1 MHFDYFRKPLNY
13 MWEKIANTILR
24 NRLFLILFLIVAT
37 VLMVY
42 KAAQVEL
49 AYDNPK
55 FIPDNDPDMVAYQEF
70 KNLFGDDGS
79 VMVVGINTSK
89 ITNLNFFNEW
99 YDLTHQL
106 DTTANIKQVISIA
119 NLITLSKKNV
129 YQYFEGDS
137 FETEVF
143 TAQKIIKQKPNS
155 QKELDTIFNEIKNLR
170 FYEGIIFKDSSDFT
184 LMAITLEKSI
194 LDTKERVPFVNG
206 IQDKISSICSK
217 YDVEV
222 HYSGLPFIRTK
233 MSQMIKQELIR
244 FTIVSMILTSL
255 ILLFFF
261 RSFPTIAFSLLTV
274 VIGVI
279 WCIGILVLLGYK
291 ITMFIG
297 LLPPLIVVIGI
308 ANCIY
313 LLNKYHDEYRNHTNK
328 IKSLQRVISKVG
340 RAVLFTNLT
349 TAVGF
354 GVFTLT
360 GSSVLQEFGLTAFLS
375 IIAVFVISIILIPVL
390 FSFLPPPNK
399 RQTKHLDYKF
409 LNSLIDTLS
418 HLAISHRKWVY
429 LATSILVIASAIGM
443 SKLKNVG
450 YMVDD
455 ISKEDPLYLDL
466 KFFEK
471 NVNGV
476 MPFEIIVDTKKPQG
490 IFDVKTLMKIDLLE
504 RKISKYPEFSKPV
517 SISKTMK
524 FLNQSYFDGDPR
536 RYRTPSV
543 MDLGNIMN
551 YIPKNETNDNLI
563 HSLVNPDNSK
573 ARVSVQMA
581 DVGSVRIK
589 DLKQEVQLIADT
601 IFNYQKNTE
610 EIATDSIL
618 YVDLIDVENNETDTT
633 FYSKKVVSYT
643 PLDSSDLTNI
653 SITGTSIIFLKG
665 NDYLISNLLMSL
677 LIAFI
682 IISLLMASIFKS
694 LRMILISMLPNLI
707 PLLFTAGIMGFFD
720 VNFKPST
727 VLVFSVAFGIAV
739 DFSIHFLTKYRQEL
753 KNSNTITEA
762 VAKVQKEI
770 STSMIYTAVILFFGF
785 IIFVFSDF
793 GGTIALGLFTA
804 ITLFIALLSNLILL
818 PSLLLS
824 YDNVQEKKRRKKL

>member
-1 MHFDYFRKPLNY
+1 
-13 MWEKIANTILR
+13 MWEKLANTILR
-24 NRLFLILFLIVAT
+24 NRLSLILFLVIST

-42 KAAQVEL
+42 KSTQVQL

-55 FIPDNDPDMVAYQEF
+55 FIPDNDADMITYQEF
-70 KNLFGDDGS
+70 KEIFGDDGS
-79 VMVVGINTSK
+79 VMVVGIKSK
-89 ITNLNFFNEW
+89 KIFELDFFNDW
-99 YDLTHQL
+99 YDITHRL
-106 DTTANIKQVISIA
+106 DTTPNIKQVISLA
-119 NLITLSKKNV
+119 NLITLSKESSF
-129 YQYFEGDS
+129 QYFEEDS
-137 FETEVF
+137 FETSVF
-143 TAQKIIKQKPNS
+143 VPHPFITEKPETQSDLDSIYNS
-155 QKELDTIFNEIKNLR
+155 VKNLR
-170 FYEGIIFKDSSDFT
+170 FYEGLLFNDTSDFA
-184 LMAITLEKSI
+184 LMAITLDKSI
-194 LDTKERVPFVNG
+194 LDTKERVGFVNE
-206 IQDKISSICSK
+206 IQDDISSICSQHG
-217 YDVEV
+217 VEV

-233 MSQMIKQELIR
+233 MSQMIKQELVR
-244 FTIVSMILTSL
+244 FTVVSMILTSL

-291 ITMFIG
+291 ISMFIG

-313 LLNKYHDEYRNHTNK
+313 LLNKYHDEYRSHENK
-328 IKSLQRVISKVG
+328 IKALQRVISKVG

-375 IIAVFVISIILIPVL
+375 IMAVFIISIILIPVL
-390 FSFLPPPNK
+390 FSFLPPPNT
-399 RQTKHLDYKF
+399 RHTKHLDYKF
-409 LNSLIDTLS
+409 LNKLIDK
-418 HLAISHRKWVY
+418 ISFVVLHHRKWVY
-429 LATSILVIASAIGM
+429 LSTIIIVIGSFVGM
-443 SKLKNVG
+443 ALLKNVG

-455 ISKEDPLYLDL
+455 ISKQDKLYLDL

-476 MPFEIIVDTKKPQG
+476 MPFEIIVDSKKPQG
-490 IFDVKTLMKIDLLE
+490 IFDVRTLMKINLLE
-504 RKISKYPEFSKPV
+504 RKILSYPEFSSPV

-524 FLNQSYFDGDPR
+524 FLNQAYFDGDPR
-536 RYRTPSV
+536 RFRTPSV
-543 MDLGNIMN
+543 LDLGNIMSA
-551 YIPKNETNDNLI
+551 IPENETNDDLI
-563 HSLVNPDNSK
+563 HSLINDDNSK
-573 ARVSVQMA
+573 ARISVQMA

-589 DLKQEVQLIADT
+589 ELQQEIGNIADT
-601 IFNYQKNTE
+601 IFNYQRNTE
-610 EIATDSIL
+610 DIFTDSIVSIELFDSATNL
-618 YVDLIDVENNETDTT
+618 YDTT
-633 FYSKKVVSYT
+633 YYSTQIIRYNPV
-643 PLDSSDLTNI
+643 DSSKMADI

-707 PLLFTAGIMGFFD
+707 PLLFTAGIMGYFG

-739 DFSIHFLTKYRQEL
+739 DFSIHFLTKYKIEL
-753 KNSNTITEA
+753 KNSSSISNA
-762 VAKVQKEI
+762 VANVQKEI

-785 IIFVFSDF
+785 IIFIFSDF

-824 YDNVQEKKRRKKL
+824 YDIAQEKKKP

>member
-1 MHFDYFRKPLNY
+1 

-24 NRLFLILFLIVAT
+24 NRLSLILFLVIST

-42 KAAQVEL
+42 KTTQVQM

-55 FIPDNDPDMVAYQEF
+55 FIPDKDDDMIAYQEF
-70 KNLFGDDGS
+70 KEIFGDDGS
-79 VMVVGINTSK
+79 VMVVGIKSNK
-89 ITNLNFFNEW
+89 IFELDFFNDW
-99 YDLTHQL
+99 YDITHQL
-106 DTTANIKQVISIA
+106 DTTPNIKQVISLA
-119 NLITLSKKNV
+119 NLITLSKESN

-137 FETEVF
+137 FETSVF
-143 TAQKIIKQKPNS
+143 APHKFITDKPS
-155 QKELDTIFNEIKNLR
+155 TQSELDSIYQSVKNLR
-170 FYEGIIFKDSSDFT
+170 FYEGLLFNDTSDFA
-184 LMAITLEKSI
+184 LMAITLDKGI
-194 LDTKERVPFVNG
+194 LDTKERVGFVND
-206 IQDKISSICSK
+206 IQENISSICSQH
-217 YDVEV
+217 DVEA

-233 MSQMIKQELIR
+233 MSQMIKQELVR
-244 FTIVSMILTSL
+244 FTVVSMILTSL

-279 WCIGILVLLGYK
+279 WCLGILVLLGYK

-313 LLNKYHDEYRNHTNK
+313 LLNKYHDEFRSHENK
-328 IKSLQRVISKVG
+328 IKALQRVISKVG

-354 GVFTLT
+354 CVFTLT
-360 GSSVLQEFGLTAFLS
+360 GSTVLQEFGLTAFLS
-375 IIAVFVISIILIPVL
+375 IMAVFVISIILIPVL
-390 FSFLPPPNK
+390 FSFLPAPNT
-399 RQTKHLDYKF
+399 RHTKHLDYKF
-409 LNSLIDTLS
+409 LNKLIDK
-418 HLAISHRKWVY
+418 ISFIVLHHRKWVY
-429 LATSILVIASAIGM
+429 LITILIVVSSFLGM
-443 SKLKNVG
+443 ALLKNVG

-455 ISKEDPLYLDL
+455 ISKQDKLYLDL

-476 MPFEIIVDTKKPQG
+476 MPFEIIVDSKKPQG
-490 IFDVKTLMKIDLLE
+490 IFDVRTLMKINLLE
-504 RKISKYPEFSKPV
+504 RKIRAYPEFSRPV

-524 FLNQSYFDGDPR
+524 FLNQAYFDGDPR
-536 RYRTPSV
+536 RFRTPSV
-543 MDLGNIMN
+543 LDLGNIMSA
-551 YIPKNETNDNLI
+551 IPKNETNDNLI
-563 HSLVNPDNSK
+563 HSLINEDNSK
-573 ARVSVQMA
+573 ARISVQMA

-589 DLKQEVQLIADT
+589 ELQQEIGNIADT

-610 EIATDSIL
+610 DIFTDSIIAIE
-618 YVDLIDVENNETDTT
+618 LIDSASNLFDTT
-633 FYSKKVVSYT
+633 YYSTQVISYS
-643 PLDSSDLTNI
+643 PIDSSLMSNV

-677 LIAFI
+677 IIAFI

-707 PLLFTAGIMGFFD
+707 PLLFTAGIMGYFG

-739 DFSIHFLTKYRQEL
+739 DFSIHFLTKYKIEL
-753 KNSNTITEA
+753 KNSSSISAA
-762 VAKVQKEI
+762 VASVQKEI

-793 GGTIALGLFTA
+793 GGTIAIGLFTA

-824 YDNVQEKKRRKKL
+824 YDIAQEKKKS

>member
-1 MHFDYFRKPLNY
+1 
-13 MWEKIANTILR
+13 MWEKLANTILR
-24 NRLFLILFLIVAT
+24 NRLSLILFLVIST

-42 KAAQVEL
+42 KSTQVQL

-55 FIPDNDPDMVAYQEF
+55 FIPDNDADMITYQEF
-70 KNLFGDDGS
+70 KEIFGDDGS
-79 VMVVGINTSK
+79 VMVVGIKSK
-89 ITNLNFFNEW
+89 KIFELDFFNDW
-99 YDLTHQL
+99 YDITHRL
-106 DTTANIKQVISIA
+106 DTTPNIKQVISLA
-119 NLITLSKKNV
+119 NLITLSKESSFK
-129 YQYFEGDS
+129 YFEEDS
-137 FETEVF
+137 FETSVF
-143 TAQKIIKQKPNS
+143 VPHPFITEKPETQSDLDSIYNS
-155 QKELDTIFNEIKNLR
+155 VKNLR
-170 FYEGIIFKDSSDFT
+170 FYEGLLFNDTSDFA
-184 LMAITLEKSI
+184 LMAITLDKSI
-194 LDTKERVPFVNG
+194 LDTKERVGFVNE
-206 IQDKISSICSK
+206 IQDDISSICSQHG
-217 YDVEV
+217 VEV

-233 MSQMIKQELIR
+233 MSQMIKQELVR
-244 FTIVSMILTSL
+244 FTLVSMILTSL

-291 ITMFIG
+291 ISMFIG

-313 LLNKYHDEYRNHTNK
+313 LLNKYHDEYRSHENK
-328 IKSLQRVISKVG
+328 IKALQRVISKVG

-349 TAVGF
+349 TAIGF

-375 IIAVFVISIILIPVL
+375 IMAVFIISIILIPVL
-390 FSFLPPPNK
+390 FSFLTPPNT

-409 LNSLIDTLS
+409 LNKLIDK
-418 HLAISHRKWVY
+418 ISFVVLHHRKWVY
-429 LATSILVIASAIGM
+429 LSTIIIVIGSFVGM
-443 SKLKNVG
+443 ALLKNVG

-455 ISKEDPLYLDL
+455 ISKQDKLYLDL

-476 MPFEIIVDTKKPQG
+476 MPFEIIVDSKKPQG
-490 IFDVKTLMKIDLLE
+490 IFDVRTLMKINLLE
-504 RKISKYPEFSKPV
+504 RKILSYPEFSSPV

-524 FLNQSYFDGDPR
+524 FLNQAYFDGDPR
-536 RYRTPSV
+536 RFRTPSV
-543 MDLGNIMN
+543 LDLGNIMSA
-551 YIPKNETNDNLI
+551 IPENETNDDLI
-563 HSLVNPDNSK
+563 HSLINDDNSK
-573 ARVSVQMA
+573 ARISVQMA

-589 DLKQEVQLIADT
+589 ELQQEIGNIADT
-601 IFNYQKNTE
+601 IFNYQRNTE
-610 EIATDSIL
+610 DIFTDSIVSIELFDSATNL
-618 YVDLIDVENNETDTT
+618 YDTT
-633 FYSKKVVSYT
+633 YYSTQIIRYNPV
-643 PLDSSDLTNI
+643 DSSKMADI

-707 PLLFTAGIMGFFD
+707 PLLFTAGIMGYFG

-739 DFSIHFLTKYRQEL
+739 DFSIHFLTKYKIEL
-753 KNSNTITEA
+753 KNASSISNA
-762 VAKVQKEI
+762 VANVQKEI

-785 IIFVFSDF
+785 IIFIFSDF

-824 YDNVQEKKRRKKL
+824 YDIAQEKKKP

>member
-1 MHFDYFRKPLNY
+1 
-13 MWEKIANTILR
+13 MWEKLANTILR
-24 NRLFLILFLIVAT
+24 NRLSLILFLVIST

-42 KAAQVEL
+42 KSTQVQL

-55 FIPDNDPDMVAYQEF
+55 FIPDNDADMITYQEF
-70 KNLFGDDGS
+70 KEIFGDDGS
-79 VMVVGINTSK
+79 VMVVGIKSK
-89 ITNLNFFNEW
+89 KIFELDFFNDW
-99 YDLTHQL
+99 YDITHRL
-106 DTTANIKQVISIA
+106 DTTPNIKQVISLA
-119 NLITLSKKNV
+119 NLITLSKESSF
-129 YQYFEGDS
+129 QYFEEDS
-137 FETEVF
+137 FETSVF
-143 TAQKIIKQKPNS
+143 VPHPFITKKPETQSDLDSIYNS
-155 QKELDTIFNEIKNLR
+155 VKNLR
-170 FYEGIIFKDSSDFT
+170 FYEGLLFNDTSDFA
-184 LMAITLEKSI
+184 LMAITLDKSI
-194 LDTKERVPFVNG
+194 LDTKERVGFVNK
-206 IQDKISSICSK
+206 IQDDISSICSQHG
-217 YDVEV
+217 VEV

-233 MSQMIKQELIR
+233 MSQMIKQELVR
-244 FTIVSMILTSL
+244 FTVVSMILTSL

-291 ITMFIG
+291 ISMFIG

-313 LLNKYHDEYRNHTNK
+313 LLNKYHDEYRSHENK
-328 IKSLQRVISKVG
+328 IKALQRVISKVG

-375 IIAVFVISIILIPVL
+375 IMAVFIISIILIPVL
-390 FSFLPPPNK
+390 FSFLPPPNT

-409 LNSLIDTLS
+409 LNKLIDK
-418 HLAISHRKWVY
+418 ISFVVLHHRKWVY
-429 LATSILVIASAIGM
+429 LSTIIIVIGSFVGM
-443 SKLKNVG
+443 ALLKNVG

-455 ISKEDPLYLDL
+455 ISKQDKLYLDL

-476 MPFEIIVDTKKPQG
+476 MPFEIIVDSKKPQG
-490 IFDVKTLMKIDLLE
+490 IFDVRTLMKINLLE
-504 RKISKYPEFSKPV
+504 RKILSYPEFSSPV

-524 FLNQSYFDGDPR
+524 FLNQAYFDGDPR
-536 RYRTPSV
+536 RFRTPSV
-543 MDLGNIMN
+543 LDLGNIMSA
-551 YIPKNETNDNLI
+551 IPENETNDDLI
-563 HSLVNPDNSK
+563 HSLINDDNSK
-573 ARVSVQMA
+573 ARISVQMA

-589 DLKQEVQLIADT
+589 ELQQEIGNIADT
-601 IFNYQKNTE
+601 IFNYQRNTE
-610 EIATDSIL
+610 DIFTDSIVSIELFDSATNL
-618 YVDLIDVENNETDTT
+618 YDTT
-633 FYSKKVVSYT
+633 YYSTQIIRYNPV
-643 PLDSSDLTNI
+643 DSSKMADI

-707 PLLFTAGIMGFFD
+707 PLLFTAGIMGYFG

-739 DFSIHFLTKYRQEL
+739 DFSIHFLTKYKIEL
-753 KNSNTITEA
+753 KKASSISNA
-762 VAKVQKEI
+762 VANVQKEI

-785 IIFVFSDF
+785 IIFIFSDF

-824 YDNVQEKKRRKKL
+824 YDIAQEKKKP

>member
-1 MHFDYFRKPLNY
+1 
-13 MWEKIANTILR
+13 MWEKLANTILR
-24 NRLFLILFLIVAT
+24 NRLSLILFLVIST

-42 KAAQVEL
+42 KSTQVQL

-55 FIPDNDPDMVAYQEF
+55 FIPDNDADMITYQEF
-70 KNLFGDDGS
+70 KEIFGDDGS
-79 VMVVGINTSK
+79 VMVVGIKSK
-89 ITNLNFFNEW
+89 KIFELDFFNDW
-99 YDLTHQL
+99 YDITHRL
-106 DTTANIKQVISIA
+106 DTTPNIKQVISLA
-119 NLITLSKKNV
+119 NLITLSKESSF
-129 YQYFEGDS
+129 QYFEEDS
-137 FETEVF
+137 FETSVF
-143 TAQKIIKQKPNS
+143 VPHPFITEKPETQSDLDSIYNS
-155 QKELDTIFNEIKNLR
+155 VKNLR
-170 FYEGIIFKDSSDFT
+170 FYEGLLFNDTSDFA
-184 LMAITLEKSI
+184 LMAITLDKSI
-194 LDTKERVPFVNG
+194 LDTKERVGFVNK
-206 IQDKISSICSK
+206 IQDDISSICSQHG
-217 YDVEV
+217 VEV

-233 MSQMIKQELIR
+233 MSQMIKQELVR
-244 FTIVSMILTSL
+244 FTVVSMILTSL

-291 ITMFIG
+291 ISMFIG

-313 LLNKYHDEYRNHTNK
+313 LLNKYHDEYRSHENK
-328 IKSLQRVISKVG
+328 IKALQRVISKVG

-375 IIAVFVISIILIPVL
+375 IMAVFIISIILIPVL
-390 FSFLPPPNK
+390 FSFLPPPNT

-409 LNSLIDTLS
+409 LNKLIDK
-418 HLAISHRKWVY
+418 ISFVVLHHRKWVY
-429 LATSILVIASAIGM
+429 LSTIIIVIGSFVGM
-443 SKLKNVG
+443 ALLKNVG

-455 ISKEDPLYLDL
+455 ISKQDKLYLDL

-476 MPFEIIVDTKKPQG
+476 MPFEIIVDSKKPQG
-490 IFDVKTLMKIDLLE
+490 IFDVRTLMKINLLE
-504 RKISKYPEFSKPV
+504 RKILSYPEFSSPV

-524 FLNQSYFDGDPR
+524 FLNQAYFDGDPR
-536 RYRTPSV
+536 RFRTPSV
-543 MDLGNIMN
+543 LDLGNIMSA
-551 YIPKNETNDNLI
+551 IPENETNDDLI
-563 HSLVNPDNSK
+563 HSLINDDNSK
-573 ARVSVQMA
+573 ARISVQMA

-589 DLKQEVQLIADT
+589 ELQQEIGNIADT
-601 IFNYQKNTE
+601 IFNYQRNTE
-610 EIATDSIL
+610 DIFTDSIVSIELFDSATNL
-618 YVDLIDVENNETDTT
+618 YDTT
-633 FYSKKVVSYT
+633 YYSTQIIRYNPV
-643 PLDSSDLTNI
+643 DSSKMADI

-707 PLLFTAGIMGFFD
+707 PLLFTAGIMGYFG

-739 DFSIHFLTKYRQEL
+739 DFSIHFLTKYKIEL
-753 KNSNTITEA
+753 KKASSISNA
-762 VAKVQKEI
+762 VANVQKEI

-785 IIFVFSDF
+785 IIFIFSDF

-824 YDNVQEKKRRKKL
+824 YDIAQEKKKP

>member
-1 MHFDYFRKPLNY
+1 
-13 MWEKIANTILR
+13 MWEKLANTILR
-24 NRLFLILFLIVAT
+24 NRLSLILFLVIST

-42 KAAQVEL
+42 KSTQVQL

-55 FIPDNDPDMVAYQEF
+55 FIPDNDADMITYQEF
-70 KNLFGDDGS
+70 KEIFGDDGS
-79 VMVVGINTSK
+79 VMVVGIKSK
-89 ITNLNFFNEW
+89 KIFELDFFNDW
-99 YDLTHQL
+99 YDITHRL
-106 DTTANIKQVISIA
+106 DTTPNIKQVISLA
-119 NLITLSKKNV
+119 NLITLSKESSF
-129 YQYFEGDS
+129 QYFEEDS
-137 FETEVF
+137 FETSVF
-143 TAQKIIKQKPNS
+143 VPHPFITKKPETQSDLDSIYNS
-155 QKELDTIFNEIKNLR
+155 VKNLR
-170 FYEGIIFKDSSDFT
+170 FYEGLLFNDTSDFA
-184 LMAITLEKSI
+184 LMAITLDKSI
-194 LDTKERVPFVNG
+194 LDTKERVGFVNK
-206 IQDKISSICSK
+206 IQDDISSICSQHG
-217 YDVEV
+217 VEV

-233 MSQMIKQELIR
+233 MSQMIKQELVR
-244 FTIVSMILTSL
+244 FTLVSMILTSL

-291 ITMFIG
+291 ISMFIG

-313 LLNKYHDEYRNHTNK
+313 LLNKYHDEYRSHENK
-328 IKSLQRVISKVG
+328 IKALQRVISKVG

-375 IIAVFVISIILIPVL
+375 IMAVFIISIILIPVL
-390 FSFLPPPNK
+390 FSFLPPPNT

-409 LNSLIDTLS
+409 LNKLIDK
-418 HLAISHRKWVY
+418 ISFVVLHHRKWVY
-429 LATSILVIASAIGM
+429 LSTIIIVIGSFVGM
-443 SKLKNVG
+443 ALLKNVG

-455 ISKEDPLYLDL
+455 ISKQDKLYLDL

-476 MPFEIIVDTKKPQG
+476 MPFEIIVDSKKPQG
-490 IFDVKTLMKIDLLE
+490 IFDVRTLMKINLLE
-504 RKISKYPEFSKPV
+504 RKILSYPEFSSPV

-524 FLNQSYFDGDPR
+524 FLNQAYFDGDPR
-536 RYRTPSV
+536 RFRTPSV
-543 MDLGNIMN
+543 LDLGNIMSA
-551 YIPKNETNDNLI
+551 IPENETNDDLI
-563 HSLVNPDNSK
+563 HSLINDDNSK
-573 ARVSVQMA
+573 ARISVQMA

-589 DLKQEVQLIADT
+589 ELQQEIGNIADT
-601 IFNYQKNTE
+601 IFNYQRNTE
-610 EIATDSIL
+610 DIFTDSIVSIELFDSATNL
-618 YVDLIDVENNETDTT
+618 YDTT
-633 FYSKKVVSYT
+633 YYSTQIIRYNPV
-643 PLDSSDLTNI
+643 DSSKMADI

-707 PLLFTAGIMGFFD
+707 PLLFTAGIMGYFG

-739 DFSIHFLTKYRQEL
+739 DFSIHFLTKYKIEL
-753 KNSNTITEA
+753 KKASSISNA
-762 VAKVQKEI
+762 VANVQKEI

-785 IIFVFSDF
+785 IIFIFSDF

-824 YDNVQEKKRRKKL
+824 YDIAQEKKKP